1 MVKDKCSMDPCPS
14 TACEVLEK
22 AIRGKSAAVPHG
34 FEMASEDLKRY
45 AD

>member
-22 AIRGKSAAVPHG
+22 AIRGKSAAVLHG
-34 FEMASEDLKRY
+34 FKMALEDLKRCT
-45 AD
+45 D